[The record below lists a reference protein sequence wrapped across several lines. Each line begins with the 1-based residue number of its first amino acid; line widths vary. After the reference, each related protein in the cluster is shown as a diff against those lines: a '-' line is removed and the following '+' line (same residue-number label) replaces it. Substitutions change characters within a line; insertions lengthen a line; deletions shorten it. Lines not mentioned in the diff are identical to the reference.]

1 MLGVNERL
9 LRIGGNQLGVLV
21 MAAGLVAY
29 FIEPG
34 SGVKE
39 LGLILVGFILG
50 FILYVFSVTIWQPK
64 VDAGKK
70 TANPPRR

>member
-9 LRIGGNQLGVLV
+9 LRIGGNQPGVLV
-21 MAAGLVAY
+21 MATGLIAY

-34 SGVKE
+34 SGGKE

-50 FILYVFSVTIWQPK
+50 FVLYMLSVTTWQPK

>member
-21 MAAGLVAY
+21 MAAGLIAY

-34 SGVKE
+34 SRVKE
-39 LGLILVGFILG
+39 LGLIFVGFIL
-50 FILYVFSVTIWQPK
+50 YMFSVTIRQPK
-64 VDAGKK
+64 VDAGK
-70 TANPPRR
+70 NDG

>member
-29 FIEPG
+29 F
-34 SGVKE
+34 
-39 LGLILVGFILG
+39 
-50 FILYVFSVTIWQPK
+50 SVTIRQM
-64 VDAGKK
+64 
-70 TANPPRR
+70 